1 MMEKAEVPS
10 GWVYATIRDVV
21 ASDGVFTDGD
31 WVETKDQ
38 DPNGGVRLI
47 QLADL
52 GDGSFL
58 DKSSR
63 FLTRAKAYELNC
75 TFLAKGDLLVARM
88 PDPLGRCCIFPLD
101 GVEKYVTVVDVCAV
115 RLGTSPIT
123 PKYMMYLINSP
134 RTRANIEALKS
145 GSTRKRISRGNFAS
159 VEIPLAPQNEQN
171 RIIAKIQ
178 ELFSEL
184 DKGVESLKT
193 ARGQLNV
200 YRQAVL
206 KHAFEGMLTAQWR
219 EENED
224 KLETPEQLLARI
236 KRERETRYERQLKEW
251 KAAVKI
257 WQECGKSGQKPRKPK
272 TPVTLFLPRKGE
284 IANLP
289 SLPNSWLWIKVQAL
303 LAEPLANG
311 HSVKDRAS
319 GFPVLRLTAI
329 KTEKLDLS
337 EAKNGDWEYEDAL
350 SYLVQQGDF
359 LLARGNGSK
368 RLVGRGGVVPAVERD
383 VAYPDTMIRLRLDP
397 KVVDGSF
404 FSYVWN
410 SRLLR
415 EQIEGTAR
423 TTAGIYK
430 INQGHI
436 LDFMVPL
443 CSLSEQEVV
452 VERLSVILSTIDA
465 MEATID
471 NQLLK
476 ADALR
481 QSVLKGAFAGQL
493 VAQDS
498 SDEPA
503 SVLLDQIKAER
514 KEASKGRETTKRT
527 RKKRKP
533 AA

>member
-1 MMEKAEVPS
+1 MTVIQDLPMGWAIASVGDVCSQPQYGYTTKASNSGDLRLLRTSDITPGRINWETVPYCSENPNDLEK
-10 GWVYATIRDVV
+10 YILK
-21 ASDGVFTDGD
+21 DGD
-31 WVETKDQ
+31 ILVSRAGSVGVSHLVTK
-38 DPNGGVRLI
+38 PL
-47 QLADL
+47 
-52 GDGSFL
+52 
-58 DKSSR
+58 
-63 FLTRAKAYELNC
+63 KA
-75 TFLAKGDLLVARM
+75 
-88 PDPLGRCCIFPLD
+88 IF
-101 GVEKYVTVVDVCAV
+101 A
-115 RLGTSPIT
+115 S
-123 PKYMMYLINSP
+123 YLIRFKPFIDRRFFGYFLQSP
-134 RTRANIEALKS
+134 DYWVTIADEKLGIAVPNVNATKLKS
-145 GSTRKRISRGNFAS
+145 IMVPVPPAREQHRI
-159 VEIPLAPQNEQN
+159 V
-171 RIIAKIQ
+171 AKIE

-184 DKGVESLKT
+184 DKGIESLKT
-193 ARGQLNV
+193 ARAQLKV

-206 KHAFEGMLTAQWR
+206 KHAFEGKLTAQWR
-219 EENED
+219 EENKD
-224 KLETPEQLLARI
+224 KLEKLEQLLAHI
-236 KRERETRYERQLKEW
+236 KQEREARYERQLKEW

-493 VAQDS
+493 VAQDP

-503 SVLLDQIKAER
+503 SVLLDQIKAE
-514 KEASKGRETTKRT
+514 KASKSRESTKRT
-527 RKKRKP
+527 RKKRTV
-533 AA
+533 A

>member
-1 MMEKAEVPS
+1 
-10 GWVYATIRDVV
+10 
-21 ASDGVFTDGD
+21 
-31 WVETKDQ
+31 
-38 DPNGGVRLI
+38 
-47 QLADL
+47 
-52 GDGSFL
+52 
-58 DKSSR
+58 
-63 FLTRAKAYELNC
+63 
-75 TFLAKGDLLVARM
+75 
-88 PDPLGRCCIFPLD
+88 
-101 GVEKYVTVVDVCAV
+101 
-115 RLGTSPIT
+115 
-123 PKYMMYLINSP
+123 
-134 RTRANIEALKS
+134 
-145 GSTRKRISRGNFAS
+145 
-159 VEIPLAPQNEQN
+159 
-171 RIIAKIQ
+171 
-178 ELFSEL
+178 
-184 DKGVESLKT
+184 
-193 ARGQLNV
+193 
-200 YRQAVL
+200 
-206 KHAFEGMLTAQWR
+206 MLTAQWR

-236 KRERETRYERQLKEW
+236 KQERETRYERQLKEW
-251 KAAVKI
+251 KAAVRT

-337 EAKNGDWEYEDAL
+337 EAKNGDWEYEAAL

-493 VAQDS
+493 VAQDP

>member
-1 MMEKAEVPS
+1 MSREPELRWTVPDS
-10 GWVYATIRDVV
+10 WAWASLSQLGDIV
-21 ASDGVFTDGD
+21 AGGTPSTKEPSYWSDEIH
-31 WVETKDQ
+31 WIS
-38 DPNGGVRLI
+38 P
-47 QLADL
+47 ADL
-52 GDGSFL
+52 TGYSAKTIKRGVKSISRIGLANSAAKVMPAGSVHF
-58 DKSSR
+58 SSR
-63 FLTRAKAYELNC
+63 APIGYVVISAESLATNQGFKSLVPAPGIFNEYVYYYLLASREYARKRASGT
-75 TFLAKGDLLVARM
+75 TFLELSGKAFGHLL
-88 PDPLGRCCIFPLD
+88 
-101 GVEKYVTVVDVCAV
+101 
-115 RLGTSPIT
+115 
-123 PKYMMYLINSP
+123 
-134 RTRANIEALKS
+134 
-145 GSTRKRISRGNFAS
+145 
-159 VEIPLAPQNEQN
+159 IPLAPQNEQN

-236 KRERETRYERQLKEW
+236 KQERETRYERQLKEW
-251 KAAVKI
+251 KAAVRT

-493 VAQDS
+493 VAQDP

>member
-1 MMEKAEVPS
+1 MIVSQNTATLLPL
-10 GWVYATIRDVV
+10 GWSECSIGQVTLPV
-21 ASDGVFTDGD
+21 SKTDP
-31 WVETKDQ
+31 KN
-38 DPNGGVRLI
+38 DPNRKIDYIDISSIDNARHVIGRVKQYRLEDAPSRARQIVCTGDVLFATVRPYLRNI
-47 QLADL
+47 SAVPNDYDQQIASTGFSVL
-52 GDGSFL
+52 
-58 DKSSR
+58 R
-63 FLTRAKAYELNC
+63 P
-75 TFLAKGDLLVARM
+75 AKG
-88 PDPLGRCCIFPLD
+88 
-101 GVEKYVTVVDVCAV
+101 VCPAFLFYKV
-115 RLGTSPIT
+115 
-123 PKYMMYLINSP
+123 
-134 RTRANIEALKS
+134 
-145 GSTRKRISRGNFAS
+145 ISRDFVNALSGMQYGVSYPA
-159 VEIPLAPQNEQN
+159 VKDEQVRDQPLWLPPTEEQR
-171 RIIAKIQ
+171 RIVAKIE

-193 ARGQLNV
+193 ARALLKV

-206 KHAFEGMLTAQWR
+206 KHAFEGKLTAQWR
-219 EENED
+219 EENKD
-224 KLETPEQLLARI
+224 KLEKPEQLLARI
-236 KRERETRYERQLKEW
+236 KQERETRYERQLKEW

-481 QSVLKGAFAGQL
+481 QSILKKAFSGQL
-493 VAQDS
+493 VAQDP

>member
-1 MMEKAEVPS
+1 MKRESESRALPNGWQRCRLPEFTHIVMGQSPSSITYNRAREGLPFFQGKAEFGVLHPKVDKYCS
-10 GWVYATIRDVV
+10 QPKKIADQGATLLSIRAPV
-21 ASDGVFTDGD
+21 GPT
-31 WVETKDQ
+31 
-38 DPNGGVRLI
+38 N
-47 QLADL
+47 LADR
-52 GDGSFL
+52 D
-58 DKSSR
+58 
-63 FLTRAKAYELNC
+63 
-75 TFLAKGDLLVARM
+75 
-88 PDPLGRCCIFPLD
+88 CCIGRGLAAIHPAGSITPRFILYLMRSIEPTISYEGTGSTFTAISKNVLHELSFALPPLNEQTRI
-101 GVEKYVTVVDVCAV
+101 VEK
-115 RLGTSPIT
+115 
-123 PKYMMYLINSP
+123 
-134 RTRANIEALKS
+134 IE
-145 GSTRKRISRGNFAS
+145 
-159 VEIPLAPQNEQN
+159 
-171 RIIAKIQ
+171 

-184 DKGVESLKT
+184 VKGIESLKT
-193 ARGQLNV
+193 VRAQLPV
-200 YRQAVL
+200 YRQALL
-206 KHAFEGMLTAQWR
+206 KHTFEGKLTAQWR
-219 EENED
+219 EENKD
-224 KLETPEQLLARI
+224 KLEKPDQLLGRI
-236 KRERETRYERQLKEW
+236 KQERAARYEHQFKEW

-257 WQECGKSGQKPRKPK
+257 WQECGKSGQKPRKPQ

-350 SYLVQQGDF
+350 SYLVQRGDF

-383 VAYPDTMIRLRLDP
+383 VAYPDTMIRLRVDP

-443 CSLSEQEVV
+443 CSLGEQEVV
-452 VERLSVILSTIDA
+452 VKRLSVILSTIDA

-476 ADALR
+476 ADELC
-481 QSVLKGAFAGQL
+481 QSILKKAFSGQL
-493 VAQDS
+493 VAQDPN
-498 SDEPA
+498 DEPA
-503 SVLLDQIKAER
+503 SILLDRIRSECER
-514 KEASKGRETTKRT
+514 TMKNKTPRKI
-527 RKKRKP
+527 KKRKTI
-533 AA
+533 A